1 METRNIIDMTHL
13 QNPKIERRNK
23 YRKIVEELYP
33 AILENRKAELGTTI
47 KCPICGKEVVKKKK
61 SDFIPC
67 SDCKD
72 EYFLIVLNSL

>member
-1 METRNIIDMTHL
+1 MTHL
-13 QNPKIERRNK
+13 QDLQDPKIERRNK

-47 KCPICGKEVVKKKK
+47 KCPICGKEAVKKKK

-72 EYFLIVLNSL
+72 KYFLIVLNSL

>member
-1 METRNIIDMTHL
+1 MTHL
-13 QNPKIERRNK
+13 RNPKMETINE
-23 YRKIVEELYP
+23 YRKIVKELRP
-33 AILENRKAELGTTI
+33 SILANRKAELGTTI